1 MCTCTSVFLSI
12 YRYIGKGYIIWYMN
26 MNLINT
32 KKLPVL
38 CVLFLRNW
46 GKKVKKV
53 ARKGKGT
60 DNVTTC
66 TLRCKKKVEKK

>member
-12 YRYIGKGYIIWYMN
+12 YRYIGKGYIIWYMGIY
-26 MNLINT
+26 LT

-53 ARKGKGT
+53 ARKGEGA
-60 DNVTTC
+60 DNVTTY
-66 TLRCKKKVEKK
+66 TLRYKKKVEKK

>member
-12 YRYIGKGYIIWYMN
+12 YRYIGKGYIIWYMG
-26 MNLINT
+26 MYLT

-46 GKKVKKV
+46 GKKVKERGK
-53 ARKGKGT
+53 KGEGA
-60 DNVTTC
+60 DNVTAC